1 MLYQE
6 RGGTGAR
13 SLLLLH
19 GLGATG
25 AVWSGVGERIERTG
39 WGEWIAP
46 DLSGHGRSDWQE
58 LYSVGQLAAAL
69 AEVVRDRQELFVIG
83 HSLGV
88 YVGLA
93 LASGWFKVGVAGVIG
108 IGPKVAWTEADI
120 AGMNDFAAR
129 PVRWFSSEPEARARF
144 RKVSGLDE
152 KVAPGEEYLAR
163 GVVQAAEGFRLAQD
177 PRTFAVGGAPFDS
190 LTQSARCPVIL
201 ARGEHDWMVSLDQLR
216 AHRDDALDLPG
227 LGHNAHVEDPDAVV
241 ALIHHFDM

>member
-6 RGGTGAR
+6 RGGAGEL
-13 SLLLLH
+13 SVLLLH

-25 AVWSGVGERIERTG
+25 AVWNGVRERIEQAGR
-39 WGEWIAP
+39 GEWIAP
-46 DLSGHGRSDWQE
+46 DLSGHGRSDWQKV
-58 LYSVGQLAAAL
+58 YSVGQLAGAL
-69 AEVVRDRQELFVIG
+69 APCLRDCHELTVIG

-93 LASGWFKVGVAGVIG
+93 LASGWFNVPVAGVIG
-108 IGPKVAWTEADI
+108 IGPKVVWTEADI
-120 AGMNDFAAR
+120 ATMNDLAER
-129 PVRWFSSEPEARARF
+129 PLRWFPGEPEARARF

-163 GVVQAAEGFRLAQD
+163 GIVQGPEGFRLAQD

-190 LTQSARCPVIL
+190 LARSARCPVIL

-216 AHRDDALDLPG
+216 AHRNDALDLPG

-241 ALIHHFDM
+241 ALLHQLRG

>member
-1 MLYQE
+1 V
-6 RGGTGAR
+6 
-13 SLLLLH
+13 LLLH

-25 AVWSGVGERIERTG
+25 AVWNGVRERIERVG

-46 DLSGHGRSDWQE
+46 DLSGHGRSEWQE

-69 AEVVRDRQELFVIG
+69 AELVGDDQELLIIG

-93 LASGWFKVGVAGVIG
+93 LASGWFNVRVAGVIG
-108 IGPKVAWTEADI
+108 IGPRVVWTEADI
-120 AGMNDFAAR
+120 ARMNGLAAR
-129 PVRWFSSEPEARARF
+129 PVRWFSSEPEARTRF

-163 GVVQAAEGFRLAQD
+163 GIVQTPEGFRLAQD

-190 LTQSARCPVIL
+190 LVRSARCAVFL

-216 AHRDDALDLPG
+216 AHRADALDLPG
-227 LGHNAHVEDPDAVV
+227 LGHNAHVEDPGAVV
-241 ALIHHFDM
+241 ALIHHCLPSSTSA